1 MNNPMRTYI
10 MRLSYD
16 ELKVLFDEMD
26 AFEET
31 GIVPDDAELR
41 QLATKFM
48 DNTAMAMNVIGHE
61 VWRELSVRGMD
72 AISGD

>member
-1 MNNPMRTYI
+1 MRTYI

-16 ELKVLFDEMD
+16 KLKVLFDEMD
-26 AFEET
+26 TFEET

-61 VWRELSVRGMD
+61 VWHELAVRGMD